1 MKISIVGAG
10 NAGCFTALYLS
21 WYAKELEVELIH
33 NPDISPVSVGQ
44 GTIPGALE
52 LLHNT
57 TKFNWYDNKVHATP
71 KTGFLYEGWGKV
83 NDTVMHPFPAEN
95 MAMHFCP
102 HEMQDYILKSGRFK
116 VVEGDVDPK
125 DVDADY
131 VIDARGGK
139 PDNSIKLSSPV
150 NAAVLGKP
158 KWDTKDA
165 LWTRGVATPDG
176 WTFVIPMHTSSPSH
190 NESVGYIYNNEITNT
205 SEAEKNFGEIFDVE
219 VTRHLTFESY
229 MAREPIID
237 DRIFLQGNKLFFLEP
252 LESTATEAYLHWTKE
267 IYGAII
273 NGTTPNIKKYLRRVQ
288 RFILWHYQFGSK
300 YDTPFWDYAKTIF
313 DTDDSFNKFLYV
325 SEQMSWD
332 QAIGNIKYGYAQW
345 PPFSFKYWAE
355 GMTLYKG
362 E

>member
-176 WTFVIPMHTSSPSH
+176 WTLLYLCIH
-190 NESVGYIYNNEITNT
+190 
-205 SEAEKNFGEIFDVE
+205 
-219 VTRHLTFESY
+219 HLLLIMNQLGTFT
-229 MAREPIID
+229 ILK
-237 DRIFLQGNKLFFLEP
+237 LQIHLKQ
-252 LESTATEAYLHWTKE
+252 
-267 IYGAII
+267 
-273 NGTTPNIKKYLRRVQ
+273 KKISGK
-288 RFILWHYQFGSK
+288 IL
-300 YDTPFWDYAKTIF
+300 T
-313 DTDDSFNKFLYV
+313 
-325 SEQMSWD
+325 
-332 QAIGNIKYGYAQW
+332 
-345 PPFSFKYWAE
+345 
-355 GMTLYKG
+355 
-362 E
+362 